1 MRRGTFTRA
10 RKHTYLCQLL
20 KKKNLCPTPIPV
32 ALLPMKVEFYG
43 HVRQYH
49 NIKQEI
55 DANIQTVLE
64 SGQYVMGPML
74 KKFEAELAAYHGT
87 KYAIGLGN
95 GTDAIWL
102 ALMALG
108 IGPGD
113 EVITHPNTFFATAEA
128 IWIAGATAV
137 FVDCCPDSKCI
148 DPAKIEAAIT
158 PKTKAIIP
166 VHLYGQC
173 ADMVAVKKIADK
185 HGLKVIEDNAQAI
198 GAAGPNFKIGQLSD
212 AATTSFIIQKNLG
225 TFGDGGAL
233 VTNNAE
239 IDATVRKLRNHGSTA
254 RNVHSYGFNSR
265 LDDLHAGVLSAKL
278 KHIDA
283 WNDLR
288 RKWAARYTAG
298 LKDCKTFDL
307 PVELPGYRHVFHLYV
322 VETKKP
328 EWRDQLVDF
337 LVKEGVDAKT
347 HYSIAIH
354 KQAGYPWG
362 KGARIVG
369 SVANAEANAAC
380 CVSLPMFPELT
391 AEEVDYVIAKVKEW
405 DAKFALQAPAGKGP
419 A

>member
-1 MRRGTFTRA
+1 M
-10 RKHTYLCQLL
+10 
-20 KKKNLCPTPIPV
+20 
-32 ALLPMKVEFYG
+32 
-43 HVRQYH
+43 
-49 NIKQEI
+49 
-55 DANIQTVLE
+55 
-64 SGQYVMGPML
+64 
-74 KKFEAELAAYHGT
+74 
-87 KYAIGLGN
+87 
-95 GTDAIWL
+95 
-102 ALMALG
+102 
-108 IGPGD
+108 
-113 EVITHPNTFFATAEA
+113 
-128 IWIAGATAV
+128 
-137 FVDCCPDSKCI
+137 FVDCCPKTKCI
-148 DPAKIEAAIT
+148 CPAKIEAAIT

-173 ADMVAVKKIADK
+173 ADMVAIKKIADK
-185 HGLKVIEDNAQAI
+185 HKLKVIEDNAQAI
-198 GAAGPNFKIGQLSD
+198 GAAGPNFKIGELSD

-225 TFGDGGAL
+225 TFGDSGAL
-233 VTNNAE
+233 VTNNAD
-239 IDATVRKLRNHGSTA
+239 IDATVRKLRNHGSNA

-322 VETKKP
+322 IETKKP

-369 SVANAEANAAC
+369 SVAERRGQRRLLRQPPDVPRTARGRSRLRHRQGEGMGCQVCLPGPGRQRSRPERQNLPLLRVNEIRREFHSGVVEIGSPLRFAFRQRKNPGEVRSSGSRNKIKVSAGRWCVPQSIANRRWADSAQWRGGSDFRDARC
-380 CVSLPMFPELT
+380 CYLAICESPNGRPGKPVRRHCHDTFPANRSTL
-391 AEEVDYVIAKVKEW
+391 
-405 DAKFALQAPAGKGP
+405 AGP
-419 A
+419 FPPRNLRR

>member
-1 MRRGTFTRA
+1 
-10 RKHTYLCQLL
+10 
-20 KKKNLCPTPIPV
+20 
-32 ALLPMKVEFYG
+32 MKVEFYG

-49 NIKQEI
+49 NIQSEI
-55 DANIQTVLE
+55 DANMQKVLL
-64 SGQYVMGPML
+64 SGNYVQGPML
-74 KKFEAELAAYHGT
+74 KQFEAEFAAYSGT
-87 KYAIGLGN
+87 QFAVGLGN

-137 FVDCCPDSKCI
+137 FVDCDPVTKCI
-148 DPAKIEAAIT
+148 DPKRIEAAIT
-158 PKTKAIIP
+158 PKTKAIVP

-173 ADMVAVKKIADK
+173 ADMIAIKQIAAK
-185 HGLKVIEDNAQAI
+185 HKLKLIEDNAQAI
-198 GAAGPNFKIGQLSD
+198 GASGKGFKIGELSD

-233 VTNNAE
+233 VTNSADL
-239 IDATVRKLRNHGSTA
+239 DARVRKLRNHGSNA

-283 WNDLR
+283 WNDSR
-288 RKWAARYTAG
+288 RKWSARYTAG
-298 LKDCKTFDL
+298 LQGARNFTL
-307 PVELPGYRHVFHLYV
+307 PTELPGYRHIFHLYII
-322 VETKKP
+322 ETKKP
-328 EWRDQLVDF
+328 EQRDKLVDF
-337 LVKEGVDAKT
+337 LVANGVDAKT

-369 SVANAEANAAC
+369 SVANAEQNAAT
-380 CVSLPMFPELT
+380 CVSLPMFPELR
-391 AEEVDYVIAKVKEW
+391 EDEVDYVIAKVKAW
-405 DAKFALQAPAGKGP
+405 DQANA
-419 A
+419 

>member
-1 MRRGTFTRA
+1 
-10 RKHTYLCQLL
+10 
-20 KKKNLCPTPIPV
+20 
-32 ALLPMKVEFYG
+32 MKVEFYG
-43 HVRQYH
+43 HVRQYK
-49 NIKQEI
+49 NIQKEI
-55 DANIQTVLE
+55 DANLQEVLL
-64 SGQYVMGPML
+64 SGAYVMGPML
-74 KKFEAELAAYHGT
+74 KRFEGELAAYHGT
-87 KYAIGLGN
+87 KHAVGVGN

-128 IWIAGATAV
+128 IWIAGATGV
-137 FVDCCPDSKCI
+137 FVDCCPKTKCI
-148 DPAKIEAAIT
+148 CPEKIKAAIT

-173 ADMVAVKKIADK
+173 ADMIAIKKIADQ

-198 GAAGPNFKIGQLSD
+198 GACGKGFKIGALSD

-225 TFGDGGAL
+225 TFGDSGAL
-233 VTNNAE
+233 VTNNPD
-239 IDATVRKLRNHGSTA
+239 IDARVRKFRNHGSNA

-265 LDDLHAGVLSAKL
+265 LDDLHAGILSAKL

-298 LKDCKTFDL
+298 LKDCKTIDL

-322 VETKKP
+322 IETKKP
-328 EWRDQLVDF
+328 EWRDALLKF
-337 LVKEGVDAKT
+337 LTDAGIDAKT

-354 KQAGYPWG
+354 QQAGYPWG

-369 SVANAEANAAC
+369 PLTNAEANAAC
-380 CVSLPMFPELT
+380 CISLPMFPELR
-391 AEEVDYVIAKVKEW
+391 EDEVDYVIAKVKEW
-405 DAKFALQAPAGKGP
+405 DAQFAAQAPAGKGSAQNGTTCP
-419 A
+419 SCS